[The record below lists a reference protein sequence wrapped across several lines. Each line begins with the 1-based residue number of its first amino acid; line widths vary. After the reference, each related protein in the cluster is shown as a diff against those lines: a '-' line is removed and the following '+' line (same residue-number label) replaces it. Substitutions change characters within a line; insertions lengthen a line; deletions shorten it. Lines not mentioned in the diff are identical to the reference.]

1 MPTLHWTV
9 VLDVHNDISTD
20 NTFDLLLLLLLLVL
34 LHDQSSS
41 SDEVGGLL
49 QVLQAPVYTNQCMNW
64 FNKKTVHIVTPT
76 PQILPVDLN
85 EVFWLFMLFLYLFSM
100 KTSEVHVDGRSKTT
114 FNKRYATNK
123 FKSAML
129 LAVYTFTS

>member
-1 MPTLHWTV
+1 
-9 VLDVHNDISTD
+9 
-20 NTFDLLLLLLLLVL
+20 
-34 LHDQSSS
+34 
-41 SDEVGGLL
+41 
-49 QVLQAPVYTNQCMNW
+49 
-64 FNKKTVHIVTPT
+64 
-76 PQILPVDLN
+76 
-85 EVFWLFMLFLYLFSM
+85 LFMLFLYLFSM